1 MITSLKSRM
10 SLKTIIWN
18 LLVAQ
23 RTILM
28 SLLSAISL
36 MKTRKRRKTKRLR
49 KRKTL

>member
-1 MITSLKSRM
+1 M

-18 LLVAQ
+18 LSVDQ

-28 SLLSAISL
+28 SLSSAISL
-36 MKTRKRRKTKRLR
+36 MKTRKRRKVKHLR